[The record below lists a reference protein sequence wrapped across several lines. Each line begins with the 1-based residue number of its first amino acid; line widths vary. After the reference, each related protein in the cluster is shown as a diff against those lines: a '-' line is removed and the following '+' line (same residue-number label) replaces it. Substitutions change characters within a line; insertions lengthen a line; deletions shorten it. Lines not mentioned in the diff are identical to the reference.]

1 MSING
6 VLEDLP
12 LADVLQFIHLGRR
25 TGTLFLWRDDEQR
38 AEIGFHDGR
47 IVGAWAP
54 GHRKLGDLLVEAGLL
69 SRGQLEAALEL
80 QQQSEQQ
87 HREPPR
93 SLGRILVESGAVRRD
108 QIHHV
113 VREQVKTTVFDLVT
127 WRQGHFHFEV
137 DELDPPDDF
146 SVEPDEVL
154 GDLDLNTQMLLLE
167 ATRLFD
173 ERNRNAKKV
182 ADPESAARSELD
194 RRLRRAGLSRTP
206 MPGERADWE
215 RQAAERPPSRDGLKG
230 RVAAA
235 ETPPPVE
242 VIRCQVLSED
252 AELLAML
259 RRNLPDELIKV
270 VPIKL
275 REAGNKMPGE
285 SGSPI
290 VLFDLRQRL
299 TEDDVATVART
310 RPTAP
315 IVALVP
321 NEDVGQAAR
330 QAGAVS
336 VVPAGDPTLVDGIR
350 SLMRVFSH
358 PQPTGT
364 FGWGGR
370 SGLRSFRRVVFDVQS
385 GLLSAT
391 MALNLMH
398 VISESV
404 ERAVLFLVQG
414 DELVACGAFG
424 FNSNGASLAVTTR
437 GLKLRL
443 GERGVLRRACDSGKP
458 QSVEWEEAELPE
470 ELKATAGRPASGQV
484 VIFPVLGAERVVSLI
499 YTDNGPNEVE
509 IQDIRILELATS
521 QVGVAFENELL
532 RQRLGDLDLGSALE

>member
-25 TGTLFLWRDDEQR
+25 TGTLFMWRDDEQR

-54 GHRKLGDLLVEAGLL
+54 GHRKLGDLLVEANLL
-69 SRGQLEAALEL
+69 SGGQVEAALDI
-80 QQQSEQQ
+80 Q
-87 HREPPR
+87 RRTEPPK
-93 SLGRILVESGAVRRD
+93 SLGRILVDSGAVRRD

-173 ERNRNAKKV
+173 EKNRNAKK
-182 ADPESAARSELD
+182 ADPESAARAELD

-206 MPGERADWE
+206 LPAERADWE
-215 RQAAERPPSRDGLKG
+215 RQAAERPPAREGKG
-230 RVAAA
+230 RGAAPAA
-235 ETPPPVE
+235 ENQSPPVE
-242 VIRCQVLSED
+242 AIRCQVLSD
-252 AELLAML
+252 DGELVALL
-259 RRNLPDELIKV
+259 RRQLPDELIKV

-275 REAGNKMPGE
+275 REAGNRVPGE
-285 SGSPI
+285 SAAPI
-290 VLFDLRQRL
+290 VFFDLRGKL
-299 TEDDVATVART
+299 TADDIATVART

-321 NEDVGQAAR
+321 SEALGQAAR
-330 QAGAVS
+330 KAGALS
-336 VVPAGDPTLVDGIR
+336 VVPAGDPTLVDGFR
-350 SLMRVFSH
+350 NLMRVFSH

-370 SGLRSFRRVVFDVQS
+370 TGLRSFRRVVFDVQS

-424 FNSNGASLAVTTR
+424 FNTSGASLAVLTR

-443 GERGVLRRACDSGKP
+443 GEDGVLRRAFDSGKP
-458 QSVEWEEAELPE
+458 QSIDWEESGLPDELRQM
-470 ELKATAGRPASGQV
+470 AGRPASGQV

-532 RQRLGDLDLGSALE
+532 RQRHGGDLDLGSQLD

>member
-25 TGTLFLWRDDEQR
+25 TGTLFMWRDDEER

-54 GHRKLGDLLVEAGLL
+54 GHRKLGDLLVEAKLL
-69 SRGQLEAALEL
+69 SRGQVEAALEM
-80 QQQSEQQ
+80 QQRS
-87 HREPPR
+87 EPPR
-93 SLGRILVESGAVRRD
+93 SLGRILIESGAVRRED
-108 QIHHV
+108 IHHV

-173 ERNRNAKKV
+173 EKNRNAKQI
-182 ADPESAARSELD
+182 DPETAARAELD

-206 MPGERADWE
+206 LPNERADWE
-215 RQAAERPPSRDGLKG
+215 RQAAERPPSRGERGKA
-230 RVAAA
+230 VAVEAVA
-235 ETPPPVE
+235 PVE
-242 VIRCQVLSED
+242 AIRCQVLSD
-252 AELLAML
+252 DGELISQL
-259 RRNLPDELIKV
+259 RRQLPDELIRV

-275 REAGNKMPGE
+275 REAGNRMPGE
-285 SGSPI
+285 TGPPI
-290 VLFDLRQRL
+290 VLFDLRGKL
-299 TEDDVATVART
+299 KSEDIATIART
-310 RPTAP
+310 RPTAL

-321 NEDVGQAAR
+321 SEELGQQAR
-330 QAGAVS
+330 HAGAVS
-336 VVPAGDPTLVDGIR
+336 VVPVGDPSLFDLFR
-350 SLMRVFSH
+350 SLMRVFTH
-358 PQPTGT
+358 PQPQGT

-370 SGLRSFRRVVFDVQS
+370 KGLRSFRRVVFDVQS

-414 DELVACGAFG
+414 EELIACGAFG
-424 FNSNGASLAVTTR
+424 FNAGGASLALLSR
-437 GLKLRL
+437 GLKLQL
-443 GERGVLRRACDSGKP
+443 GEEGPLRRAFESGKP
-458 QSVEWEEAELPE
+458 QSIDWEEAELPE
-470 ELKATAGRPASGQV
+470 TLQQMAGRPASGQV

-499 YTDNGPNEVE
+499 YTDNGPKEVE

-532 RQRLGDLDLGSALE
+532 RQRMGDLDLGSALD

>member
-25 TGTLFLWRDDEQR
+25 TGTLFMWRDDEQR

-69 SRGQLEAALEL
+69 SNGQVEAALDIQL
-80 QQQSEQQ
+80 
-87 HREPPR
+87 RVEPPR
-93 SLGRILVESGAVRRD
+93 SLGRILVDSGAVRRD

-173 ERNRNAKKV
+173 EKNRARKV
-182 ADPESAARSELD
+182 DPESAARAELD

-206 MPGERADWE
+206 LPGERADWE
-215 RQAAERPPSRDGLKG
+215 RQAAERPPAREK
-230 RVAAA
+230 AARGGA
-235 ETPPPVE
+235 TSENPPPVE
-242 VIRCQVLSED
+242 AIRCQVLSD
-252 AELLAML
+252 DGELVGQL
-259 RRNLPDELIKV
+259 RRRLPDELIKV

-275 REAGNKMPGE
+275 REAGNRVPGE
-285 SGSPI
+285 TASPI
-290 VLFDLRQRL
+290 VLFDLRKRL
-299 TEDDVATVART
+299 TIDDVATVART

-321 NEDVGQAAR
+321 SEELGQAAR
-330 QAGAVS
+330 RAGAVS
-336 VVPAGDPTLVDGIR
+336 VVPAGDDTLVDGLR
-350 SLMRVFSH
+350 SLVRVFSH

-370 SGLRSFRRVVFDVQS
+370 TGLRSFRRVVFDVQS

-424 FNSNGASLAVTTR
+424 FNETGASLALLSR

-443 GERGVLRRACDSGKP
+443 GDSGILRRAFDTGKP
-458 QSVEWEEAELPE
+458 QSLEWEEAELAE
-470 ELKATAGRPASGQV
+470 ELRQMAGRPASGQV

-499 YTDNGPNEVE
+499 YTDNGPNDVE

-532 RQRLGDLDLGSALE
+532 RQSHGDLDLGSALD

>member
-25 TGTLFLWRDDEQR
+25 TGTLFMWRDDEQR

-69 SRGQLEAALEL
+69 SNGQVEAALDIQL
-80 QQQSEQQ
+80 
-87 HREPPR
+87 RVEPPR
-93 SLGRILVESGAVRRD
+93 SLGRILVDSGAVRRE

-173 ERNRNAKKV
+173 EKNRAKKV
-182 ADPESAARSELD
+182 DPESAARAELD

-206 MPGERADWE
+206 LPAERADWE
-215 RQAAERPPSRDGLKG
+215 RRAAERPPARDKG
-230 RVAAA
+230 GKAAA
-235 ETPPPVE
+235 AAADNSPPVE
-242 VIRCQVLSED
+242 AIRCQVLSD
-252 AELLAML
+252 DGELVAQL
-259 RRNLPDELIKV
+259 RRQLPDELIKV

-275 REAGNKMPGE
+275 REAGNRIPGE
-285 SGSPI
+285 SASPI

-299 TEDDVATVART
+299 TTDDVATVART

-321 NEDVGQAAR
+321 SEELGRAAR
-330 QAGAVS
+330 RAGAVS
-336 VVPAGDPTLVDGIR
+336 VVPAGDDTLVDGLR
-350 SLMRVFSH
+350 GLVRVFSH

-370 SGLRSFRRVVFDVQS
+370 TGLRSFRRVVFDVQS

-404 ERAVLFLVQG
+404 ERAVLFLIQG

-424 FNSNGASLAVTTR
+424 FTDAGASLAVVSR

-443 GERGVLRRACDSGKP
+443 GDQGLLRRAFDTGKP
-458 QSVEWEEAELPE
+458 QSHDWEEAELPD
-470 ELKATAGRPASGQV
+470 ELRQMAGRPASGQV

-499 YTDNGPNEVE
+499 YTDNGPNDVE

-532 RQRLGDLDLGSALE
+532 RQRHGELDLGSALD

>member
-25 TGTLFLWRDDEQR
+25 TGTLFMWRDDEER

-69 SRGQLEAALEL
+69 SRGQVEAALDI
-80 QQQSEQQ
+80 Q
-87 HREPPR
+87 RRIEPPR
-93 SLGRILVESGAVRRD
+93 SLGRILVDSGAVRRD

-173 ERNRNAKKV
+173 EKNRNAKK
-182 ADPESAARSELD
+182 ADPESAARAELD

-206 MPGERADWE
+206 LPAERADWE
-215 RQAAERPPSRDGLKG
+215 RRASERPPARDRSG
-230 RVAAA
+230 RQNGEA
-235 ETPPPVE
+235 PPPVE
-242 VIRCQVLSED
+242 AIRCQVLSD
-252 AELLAML
+252 DGELVALL
-259 RRNLPDELIKV
+259 RRQLPDELIKV

-275 REAGNKMPGE
+275 REAGNKVPGE

-290 VLFDLRQRL
+290 VLFDLRRRL
-299 TEDDVATVART
+299 TADDVATVART

-315 IVALVP
+315 IVAVVP
-321 NEDVGQAAR
+321 SEEVGQAAR
-330 QAGAVS
+330 RAGAIS
-336 VVPAGDPTLVDGIR
+336 VVPAGDPTLVDGFR

-370 SGLRSFRRVVFDVQS
+370 TGLHSFRRVVFDVQS

-414 DELVACGAFG
+414 EELVACGAFG
-424 FNSNGASLAVTTR
+424 FNESGASLAVLTK

-443 GERGVLRRACDSGKP
+443 GEHGVLRRASESGKP
-458 QSVEWEEAELPE
+458 QSVDWDESELPAEL
-470 ELKATAGRPASGQV
+470 LRMTGRPASGQV

-499 YTDNGPNEVE
+499 YTDNGTNEVE

-532 RQRLGDLDLGSALE
+532 RQRHGGDLDLGPAAD

>member
-25 TGTLFLWRDDEQR
+25 TGTLFMWRDDEER

-54 GHRKLGDLLVEAGLL
+54 GHRKLGDLLVDAAVL
-69 SRGQLEAALEL
+69 SRGQVEAALDI
-80 QQQSEQQ
+80 Q
-87 HREPPR
+87 RRTEPPR
-93 SLGRILVESGAVRRD
+93 SLGRILVDSGAVRRD

-173 ERNRNAKKV
+173 EKNRNAKK
-182 ADPESAARSELD
+182 ADPESAARAELD

-206 MPGERADWE
+206 LPGERADWE
-215 RQAAERPPSRDGLKG
+215 RQAAGRPPARDSKKAGG
-230 RVAAA
+230 EAQ
-235 ETPPPVE
+235 PPVE
-242 VIRCQVLSED
+242 AIRCQVLSD
-252 AELLAML
+252 DGELVALL
-259 RRNLPDELIKV
+259 RRQLPDELIKV

-275 REAGNKMPGE
+275 REAGNKVPGE
-285 SGSPI
+285 SASPI
-290 VLFDLRQRL
+290 VLFDLRRRL
-299 TEDDVATVART
+299 TVDDIATVART

-315 IVALVP
+315 IVAVVP
-321 NEDVGQAAR
+321 NEEVGQAAR
-330 QAGAVS
+330 RAGAIS
-336 VVPAGDPTLVDGIR
+336 VVPAGDPTLVDGFR

-370 SGLRSFRRVVFDVQS
+370 TGLRSFRRVVFDVQS

-424 FNSNGASLAVTTR
+424 FNESGASLALLTR
-437 GLKLRL
+437 GLKLKI
-443 GERGVLRRACDSGKP
+443 GEHGVLRRAFESGKP
-458 QSVEWEEAELPE
+458 QSVDWEESELPP
-470 ELKATAGRPASGQV
+470 ELLRMAGRPASSQV

-499 YTDNGPNEVE
+499 YTDNGANEVE

-532 RQRLGDLDLGSALE
+532 RQSHGELDLGSALD

>member
-38 AEIGFHDGR
+38 AEIGFHDGK

-54 GHRKLGDLLVEAGLL
+54 GHRKLGDLLAEAGLL
-69 SRGQLEAALEL
+69 DQGRLEAALEL
-80 QQQSEQQ
+80 QQRS
-87 HREPPR
+87 EPPR
-93 SLGRILVESGAVRRD
+93 SLGRILVDSGAIRRD

-113 VREQVKTTVFDLVT
+113 VREQVKSTVFDLVT

-167 ATRLFD
+167 ATRIFD
-173 ERNRNAKKV
+173 EKNRGRKQDA
-182 ADPESAARSELD
+182 ESAARAELD
-194 RRLRRAGLSRTP
+194 RRLRRAGLSRSP
-206 MPGERADWE
+206 VGNERADWE
-215 RQAAERPPSRDGLKG
+215 RQASERPPAREG
-230 RVAAA
+230 RGRAAAA
-235 ETPPPVE
+235 ESPPPVE
-242 VIRCQVLSED
+242 AIRCQVLSD
-252 AELLAML
+252 DSELIAQL
-259 RRNLPDELIKV
+259 RRQLPDELIKV

-275 REAGNKMPGE
+275 REAGNRMPGE
-285 SGSPI
+285 SASPI
-290 VLFDLRQRL
+290 VLFDLRGRL
-299 TEDDVATVART
+299 VADDIATVART

-315 IVALVP
+315 IVALTSDAEVA
-321 NEDVGQAAR
+321 QAAR
-330 QAGAVS
+330 RAGAVS
-336 VVPAGDPTLVDGIR
+336 VVPAGDPTLIDCFR
-350 SLMRVFSH
+350 SLTRVFSH

-364 FGWGGR
+364 FGWGNR
-370 SGLRSFRRVVFDVQS
+370 SGLRSFRNVVFDVQS

-404 ERAVLFLVQG
+404 ERAVLLLVQG
-414 DELVACGAFG
+414 EELVACGAFG
-424 FNSNGASLAVTTR
+424 FNTEGASLAVLTR
-437 GLKLRL
+437 GLKLHL
-443 GERGVLRRACDSGKP
+443 GEGGVLRKAYNSGKP
-458 QSVEWEEAELPE
+458 QSVDWDEAGLPAEL
-470 ELKATAGRPASGQV
+470 ADMTGRPASGQV

-499 YTDNGPNEVE
+499 YTDNGPKEVE

-532 RQRLGDLDLGSALE
+532 RQRLGDLDLSSALD